1 MSKVYTEK
9 LIGDTQLYEGS
20 GGTAALS
27 AATTWD
33 QVYINASNSANLAD
47 NDVISFSGSS
57 RSGGDVDGSYAISDV
72 STDSVQGLLSAI
84 ESAYGNG
91 ITAKVDSSGQIVLT
105 EKSSGN
111 SQISI
116 TFDYSQAHNLSFGS
130 SVSTTNAG
138 GQEGRYAMD
147 ITATDDGSGH
157 LVLTH
162 DNYGNDYSFTI
173 SEDASSGNKLWTGGD
188 QTVNN
193 GVDVAGTINGEAT
206 TGSGQIL
213 KGDDGESHIDGL
225 VIKYTGTAEGL
236 DVGEIK
242 LTLGT
247 AALFDRVL
255 FNITDSYEGYVAFKQ
270 DSLQNSIDSFDT
282 RIEEME
288 ARLDLKM
295 ENMINK
301 FVAMES
307 ALSVMQSQS
316 EWLTG
321 QINASYSGWG

>member
-1 MSKVYTEK
+1 
-9 LIGDTQLYEGS
+9 
-20 GGTAALS
+20 
-27 AATTWD
+27 
-33 QVYINASNSANLAD
+33 
-47 NDVISFSGSS
+47 
-57 RSGGDVDGSYAISDV
+57 
-72 STDSVQGLLSAI
+72 
-84 ESAYGNG
+84 
-91 ITAKVDSSGQIVLT
+91 
-105 EKSSGN
+105 
-111 SQISI
+111 
-116 TFDYSQAHNLSFGS
+116 
-130 SVSTTNAG
+130 
-138 GQEGRYAMD
+138 MD

-162 DNYGNDYSFTI
+162 DNYGSDYSFTI

-193 GVDVAGTINGEAT
+193 GVDVAGTINGEAA

-213 KGDDGESHIDGL
+213 KGDDEESNIDGL
-225 VIKYTGTAEGL
+225 VIKYTGIAENLYVG
-236 DVGEIK
+236 DVK

-247 AALFDRVL
+247 AELFDRVL
-255 FNITDSYEGYVAFKQ
+255 FNITDSYEGYAAFKQ
-270 DSLQNSIDSFDT
+270 DSLQNSIDGFET

-301 FVAMES
+301 FVAMET